1 MLGAQLLKTKHMM
14 EHLSM
19 PTRLIARQDDDDPG
33 KKLLD
38 LISDPFSSEASRLL
52 TVPFSRITTPEH

>member
-1 MLGAQLLKTKHMM
+1 MLGAQLLETKHIM
-14 EHLSM
+14 EHLTM
-19 PTRLIARQDDDDPG
+19 ATRFVARQEEDDPG

-52 TVPFSRITTPEH
+52 TCPFSRAAESEH

>member
-1 MLGAQLLKTKHMM
+1 MLGAQLLETKHIM
-14 EHLSM
+14 EHLTM
-19 PTRLIARQDDDDPG
+19 ATRFVARQEEDDPG

-52 TVPFSRITTPEH
+52 TCPFSRAAEY